1 MGSSPKAPKQADP
14 ALGEEKAKK
23 KALALSQAYE
33 AKTAAL
39 GTESTKLFGSDRN
52 TQEIKQERQT
62 TQEKTLDALNDGDK
76 SAVARMAKE
85 RGATIAD
92 TLGRGTNK
100 PDHGKKTAL
109 KGFDTYV
116 PESTDSKTAEGTY
129 DKTSRNERNQNAALL
144 EYTRRKREPQALV
157 MS

>member
-14 ALGEEKAKK
+14 ALEEEKAKK

-52 TQEIKQERQT
+52 TQEIKQERLQE
-62 TQEKTLDALNDGDK
+62 EKTLPGYRFGFAL
-76 SAVARMAKE
+76 AAKE
-85 RGATIAD
+85 QEEAKVRQMTQKK
-92 TLGRGTNK
+92 TLVA

-116 PESTDSKTAEGTY
+116 PESTGSKTAAGTY
-129 DKTSRNERNQNAALL
+129 DKTSRNERNQNSALL

>member
-1 MGSSPKAPKQADP
+1 MPSKTPRPK
-14 ALGEEKAKK
+14 
-23 KALALSQAYE
+23 
-33 AKTAAL
+33 
-39 GTESTKLFGSDRN
+39 
-52 TQEIKQERQT
+52 
-62 TQEKTLDALNDGDK
+62 
-76 SAVARMAKE
+76 
-85 RGATIAD
+85 
-92 TLGRGTNK
+92 K

-116 PESTDSKTAEGTY
+116 PESTGSKTAEGTY

>member
-14 ALGEEKAKK
+14 ALEEEKAKK

-39 GTESTKLFGSDRN
+39 GTASTKLVGTERN
-52 TQEIKQERQT
+52 TQEVKQTHLTEA
-62 TQEKTLDALNDGDK
+62 EKVSLSFPPFLPQLQDRSALKNGDAADLTW
-76 SAVARMAKE
+76 AKE
-85 RGATIAD
+85 TGKAD
-92 TLGRGTNK
+92 A
-100 PDHGKKTAL
+100 GKNTAL

-116 PESTDSKTAEGTY
+116 PESTGSKTAAGTY

-157 MS
+157 VT

>member
-14 ALGEEKAKK
+14 AIEEEKAKK

-39 GTESTKLFGSDRN
+39 GTASTKLVGTERN

-62 TQEKTLDALNDGDK
+62 TQEKKTLNGYMPGIEL
-76 SAVARMAKE
+76 AVKE
-85 RGATIAD
+85 QGATSAD

-116 PESTDSKTAEGTY
+116 PESTGSKTAEGTY

>member
-14 ALGEEKAKK
+14 ALEEEKAKK

-52 TQEIKQERQT
+52 TQEIQQERQT

-76 SAVARMAKE
+76 SSLVWANKE
-85 RGATIAD
+85 RGADIVA
-92 TLGRGTNK
+92 TLGKGASK
-100 PDHGKKTAL
+100 PAGEKKTAL

-116 PESTDSKTAEGTY
+116 PESTGSKTAAGTY

>member
-14 ALGEEKAKK
+14 ALEEEKAKK

-62 TQEKTLDALNDGDK
+62 PSKPAG
-76 SAVARMAKE
+76 KE
-85 RGATIAD
+85 MPWMPGVQGEIERQTPKAAS
-92 TLGRGTNK
+92 K
-100 PDHGKKTAL
+100 PAGEKKTAL

-116 PESTDSKTAEGTY
+116 PESTGSKTAAGTY

>member
-14 ALGEEKAKK
+14 ALEEEKAKK

-39 GTESTKLFGSDRN
+39 GTESTKLLGSDRN

-62 TQEKTLDALNDGDK
+62 PKEMISDALKNGDQ
-76 SAVARMAKE
+76 SSLVWA
-85 RGATIAD
+85 
-92 TLGRGTNK
+92 NK
-100 PDHGKKTAL
+100 DASKPAGEKKTAL

-116 PESTDSKTAEGTY
+116 PESTGSKTAAGTY

>member
-14 ALGEEKAKK
+14 ALEEEKAKK

-39 GTESTKLFGSDRN
+39 GTESTKMFGSDRN
-52 TQEIKQERQT
+52 TQEIKQERH
-62 TQEKTLDALNDGDK
+62 QEKTLDAPDYGYMPG
-76 SAVARMAKE
+76 VALAAKE

-116 PESTDSKTAEGTY
+116 PESTDSKTAADTY

>member
-1 MGSSPKAPKQADP
+1 M
-14 ALGEEKAKK
+14 
-23 KALALSQAYE
+23 
-33 AKTAAL
+33 
-39 GTESTKLFGSDRN
+39 
-52 TQEIKQERQT
+52 
-62 TQEKTLDALNDGDK
+62 
-76 SAVARMAKE
+76 
-85 RGATIAD
+85 
-92 TLGRGTNK
+92 GRGTKK

-116 PESTDSKTAEGTY
+116 PESTGSKTAEGTY

>member
-14 ALGEEKAKK
+14 ALEEEKAKK

-52 TQEIKQERQT
+52 TQEIQQERQT
-62 TQEKTLDALNDGDK
+62 PKEMNLDALKNGYK
-76 SAVARMAKE
+76 SGLMLANKE
-85 RGATIAD
+85 RGADIVA
-92 TLGRGTNK
+92 TLGKGASK
-100 PDHGKKTAL
+100 PAGEKKTAL

-116 PESTDSKTAEGTY
+116 PESTGSKTAAGTY
-129 DKTSRNERNQNAALL
+129 DNTSRNERNQNAALL

>member
-14 ALGEEKAKK
+14 ALEEEKAKK

-39 GTESTKLFGSDRN
+39 GTERTKLFGSDRN

-62 TQEKTLDALNDGDK
+62 TQEKSSVALKNGYQASLV
-76 SAVARMAKE
+76 SAKKE
-85 RGATIAD
+85 RGADIVA
-92 TLGRGTNK
+92 TLGKGASK
-100 PDHGKKTAL
+100 PAGEKKTAL

-116 PESTDSKTAEGTY
+116 PESTDSKTAAGTY

-157 MS
+157 VS

>member
-14 ALGEEKAKK
+14 ALEEEKAKK

-39 GTESTKLFGSDRN
+39 GTESTKLFGSERN
-52 TQEIKQERQT
+52 TQEIQQERQT
-62 TQEKTLDALNDGDK
+62 PQEMILDALKNGDK
-76 SAVARMAKE
+76 SSLVFANKE
-85 RGATIAD
+85 RGAAIAA
-92 TLGRGTNK
+92 TLGKGASK
-100 PDHGKKTAL
+100 PASEKKTAL

-116 PESTDSKTAEGTY
+116 PESTGSKTAAGTY

>member
-14 ALGEEKAKK
+14 ALEEEKAKK

-52 TQEIKQERQT
+52 TQEVKQTHLTEA
-62 TQEKTLDALNDGDK
+62 EKVSSALKNGDAAYLTW
-76 SAVARMAKE
+76 AKE
-85 RGATIAD
+85 TRKAD
-92 TLGRGTNK
+92 AGKETGK
-100 PDHGKKTAL
+100 ADAGKKTAL

-116 PESTDSKTAEGTY
+116 PESTDSKTAADTY

>member
-14 ALGEEKAKK
+14 ALEEEKAKK

-62 TQEKTLDALNDGDK
+62 TQEKKTLNGYMPGIEL
-76 SAVARMAKE
+76 AVKDQ
-85 RGATIAD
+85 GATIAD

-116 PESTDSKTAEGTY
+116 PESTGSKTAAGTY
-129 DKTSRNERNQNAALL
+129 DKTSRNERKQNAALL

>member
-14 ALGEEKAKK
+14 ALEEEKAKK

-52 TQEIKQERQT
+52 TQEIQQERQT
-62 TQEKTLDALNDGDK
+62 TQEK
-76 SAVARMAKE
+76 
-85 RGATIAD
+85 
-92 TLGRGTNK
+92 
-100 PDHGKKTAL
+100 L

-116 PESTDSKTAEGTY
+116 PESTGSKTAAGTY

>member
-1 MGSSPKAPKQADP
+1 MGSSPSTPKQADP
-14 ALGEEKAKK
+14 VVEEEKAKK

-62 TQEKTLDALNDGDK
+62 PKEMISDALNSNPSDLVW
-76 SAVARMAKE
+76 ANKE
-85 RGATIAD
+85 RGADIVA
-92 TLGRGTNK
+92 TLGKGASK
-100 PDHGKKTAL
+100 PAGEKKTAL

-116 PESTDSKTAEGTY
+116 PESTGSKTAAGTY

>member
-1 MGSSPKAPKQADP
+1 MGSSPSTPKQADP
-14 ALGEEKAKK
+14 VVEEEKAKK

-52 TQEIKQERQT
+52 TQEIKQERH
-62 TQEKTLDALNDGDK
+62 QEKTLDAPDYGYMPG
-76 SAVARMAKE
+76 VALAAKE
-85 RGATIAD
+85 QRATKERQMTQEK
-92 TLGRGTNK
+92 TLVA

-116 PESTDSKTAEGTY
+116 PESTDSKTAADTY